1 MCCLQNFPLYV
12 CNIFACLHQL
22 LSYSDSQGTS
32 KNWEL
37 EVATFMYALEQYIY
51 NLLLSTSWRFPNP
64 PFYFFFQ
71 SLLLN
76 FISSFAVYQKIKTV
90 NTKSSAKLTHHLS
103 FQAFLKRQTS
113 SGYNFLF
120 QQLTSLIWLCLVLS
134 IDARVHSWAS
144 SCD

>member
-1 MCCLQNFPLYV
+1 MLTSTLILLRQSRYFQKLRIRSSNIYV
-12 CNIFACLHQL
+12 CTGTVYLQPPAIYFMKIPQPPL
-22 LSYSDSQGTS
+22 L
-32 KNWEL
+32 
-37 EVATFMYALEQYIY
+37 
-51 NLLLSTSWRFPNP
+51 
-64 PFYFFFQ
+64 FFFQ